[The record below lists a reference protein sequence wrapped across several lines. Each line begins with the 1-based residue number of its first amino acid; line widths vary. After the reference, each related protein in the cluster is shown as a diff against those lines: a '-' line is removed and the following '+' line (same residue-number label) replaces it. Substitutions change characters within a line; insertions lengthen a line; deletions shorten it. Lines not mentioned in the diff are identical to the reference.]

1 MSTFTP
7 NPLTMQDLLQTAIN
21 HSNELALALLFIIV
35 LAESTALIGLI
46 IPGTILMVSMGT
58 LIGSGKMD
66 FWLACS
72 VGFVAALLGDLI
84 SYALGYRYR
93 RQLQRLKLIRQHRRL
108 LIQAR
113 HVLRHHGAIGIF
125 VGRFLGPTR
134 PVLPMVAGMLSMPAK
149 RFMPAC
155 ILACVLWSPL
165 YFLPGILAGAAL
177 GLGAS
182 NAVHFPTLLMVTL
195 ALILTAG
202 WMLWRLFKL
211 SVPHRGFTFGTPISA
226 LASAGA
232 LYLLLTHPHAN
243 NYGSRLWQVL
253 S

>member
-1 MSTFTP
+1 
-7 NPLTMQDLLQTAIN
+7 MQDLLQTAIN
-21 HSNELALALLFIIV
+21 HSNELALAVLFMIV

-46 IPGTILMVSMGT
+46 IPGTILMVTMGT

-72 VGFVAALLGDLI
+72 VGFVAALMGDLI

-93 RQLQRLKLIRQHRRL
+93 RRLQQLKLIRQHRRL

-113 HVLRHHGAIGIF
+113 LVLRHHGPVGIF

-155 ILACVLWSPL
+155 ILACILWSPL

-177 GLGAS
+177 GLGES
-182 NAVHFPTLLMVTL
+182 TAVHFPTLLMVTL
-195 ALILTAG
+195 ALIVTAG

-211 SVPHRGFTFGTPISA
+211 SAPHRWFTFGTPISA

-232 LYLLLTHPHAN
+232 LYLLLTHPHAS
-243 NYGSRLWQVL
+243 NYGGRLWQVL

>member
-1 MSTFTP
+1 
-7 NPLTMQDLLQTAIN
+7 MQDLLQTALN
-21 HSNELALALLFIIV
+21 HSNELALALLFVIV

-46 IPGTILMVSMGT
+46 IPGTILMVTMGT

-93 RQLQRLKLIRQHRRL
+93 RPLQQLKLIRQHRRL

-113 HVLRHHGAIGIF
+113 LVLRHHGPVGIF

-177 GLGAS
+177 GLGESTAM
-182 NAVHFPTLLMVTL
+182 HFPTLLMITL
-195 ALILTAG
+195 GLVFTAL
-202 WMLWRLFKL
+202 WMLWQCFKQNTR
-211 SVPHRGFTFGTPISA
+211 HRWFSLGAPIVT

-232 LYLLLTHPHAN
+232 LYFLFSHPHAT
-243 NYGSRLWQVL
+243 NYGSRLLQVL